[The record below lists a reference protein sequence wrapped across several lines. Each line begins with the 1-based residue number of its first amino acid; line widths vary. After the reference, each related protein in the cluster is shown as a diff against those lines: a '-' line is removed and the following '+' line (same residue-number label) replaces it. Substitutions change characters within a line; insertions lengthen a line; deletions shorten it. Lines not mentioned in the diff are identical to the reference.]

1 MNYRVGFDIG
11 IGSVGWSVLEHDA
24 NEEPIRIVDMGVR
37 IFDVAEMPK
46 DGESTASVRR
56 GFRGVRRRRRR
67 KQNRLQM
74 MRSLIKE
81 QFGIKEIDFC
91 GEDIYQL
98 RYRALSEKV
107 SDNDLA
113 RILVFFANHRGYRST
128 RKSEATSKDKETGK
142 MLSGVKSNLKIMEE
156 KGYRTYAEMV
166 CKESKYREEIGGNVF
181 LKVRNSSGNYEN
193 TPQRD
198 KLIEELVLILETQQ
212 KLGNKRITN
221 DFIERF
227 RSTDSEA
234 EKLNL
239 LWYQRPFDLGPD
251 RQINQKGQFQYSA
264 KFNVGNCTFEKNEK
278 RAPKASYTFE
288 YFSTLQKINSLR
300 ILSNEGDRNL
310 SNEERNRL
318 LEKAMSSKK
327 VTFAQIRRLVGNMKE
342 DDTFNF
348 CKYKNKKAKR
358 KNDSDDSTKESKD
371 IQDSPNNIIK
381 DSEESK
387 FLGSEKSISIK
398 EAVSSRK
405 ISNDEIDEIALILSM
420 NKNDSA
426 VEKELK
432 SCKEIGPLTSTD
444 IDNIQ
449 KLDFSM
455 FGHLSQKAMKKII
468 PYMEKGH
475 RYDESVGMAGY
486 NFNDQS
492 GTKTKYLK
500 GEEIKEQIGDIGSP
514 VVRRAVNQ
522 TVRVLNAIIKQ
533 YGSPQRVNIEL
544 AREMSKTRKERDQ
557 IEKQNEEN
565 KKKNELAF
573 IQIKENYGIVS
584 PKPFDI
590 LKYRLYN
597 EQGGKCAYSQKTI
610 NPYDLF
616 IENTVQVDHAIPRS
630 RGLDDSFNNKVLV
643 LTAENQNKGNQT
655 PYEFLSKM
663 EGRWESFLDFCES
676 HYSYNKA
683 KKQKITKMRWTREDE
698 EEFTSKN
705 LNDTKYMSRFMLNLL
720 QNNLLFAPSK
730 SFEKKPVMAVN
741 GKITAYMRKCWGL
754 HKVREDGDLHHCV
767 DACVI
772 SCVSDK
778 MIQTISRFEKY
789 KDSFMVSR
797 NGNEKKYINRITGE
811 VVDNRT
817 SKDDLILVSEMK
829 LFETLPKPYESF
841 VDEIKARTEI
851 DFNYRISDKQRDML
865 EKAGYEQEEID
876 KIKPIFVSRAKRT
889 KQTGAI
895 HEATL
900 KSTKHVEKYGVV
912 TKKTP
917 IENLKLENIM
927 ETMEFKNDKYPEF
940 SIKDYFRPQDDQ
952 LTYLTLK
959 ERLVEFGG
967 KAKDAFKE
975 PVFKSTKDGKKGP
988 QIKSVKLAEKINLSV
1003 SIDDVKAVANNDS
1016 MARIDVFEKEKKLY
1030 FVPVYVKDLYA
1041 KKVPNKICVASKQYE
1056 EWKDVDETYEFKFS
1070 LANNDLIKVKSKKPI
1085 VLSKIF
1091 KNENS
1096 KLPDKI
1102 SSNEFIL
1109 YYMSANRANAAITAV
1124 TCDNSY
1130 IIKEKGFQKL
1140 SIEKLNV
1147 DELGKIYSAPKEQRE
1162 IF

>member
-11 IGSVGWSVLEHDA
+11 IGSVGWSILEHDA

-37 IFDVAEMPK
+37 IFDVAEIPK
-46 DGESTASVRR
+46 NGDSTASVRR

-74 MRSLIKE
+74 MKNLIKQ
-81 QFGIKEIDFC
+81 QFGIKDIDFR

-98 RYRALSEKV
+98 RYMALSEKL
-107 SDNDLA
+107 SDNDIA
-113 RILVFFANHRGYRST
+113 RILVYFANHRGYRST
-128 RKSEATSKDKETGK
+128 RKSEVTSKDKETGK
-142 MLSGVKSNLKIMEE
+142 MLSGVRSNLKTMEE

-166 CKESKYREEIGGNVF
+166 CKEPKYREEIGGNVF
-181 LKVRNSSGNYEN
+181 LKVRNSSGSYEN
-193 TPQRD
+193 TPLRE

-212 KLGNKRITN
+212 KLGNKKITTN
-221 DFIERF
+221 FIERF
-227 RSTDSEA
+227 KSRDSEA
-234 EKLNL
+234 EELNL

-251 RQINQKGQFQYSA
+251 KQVNQKGQFEYSA
-264 KFNVGNCTFEKNEK
+264 KFKVGNCTFEKNEK

-288 YFSTLQKINSLR
+288 YFSTLQKINSLK

-310 SNEERNRL
+310 SNEERIRL

-327 VTFAQIRRLVGNMKE
+327 VTFAQVRKLIGNMKE

-348 CKYKNKKAKR
+348 CKYKSKKAKSK
-358 KNDSDDSTKESKD
+358 KNSDDSTKESED
-371 IQDSPNNIIK
+371 IQNSPNNIIK

-387 FLGSEKSISIK
+387 FVGAEKSISIR
-398 EAVSSRK
+398 ESVSSRQL
-405 ISNDEIDEIALILSM
+405 SNDEIDEIALILAL
-420 NKNDSA
+420 NKDDSA
-426 VEKELK
+426 VEKEIQ
-432 SCKEIGPLTSTD
+432 SCKKIGSLTSND
-444 IDNIQ
+444 IERIQ
-449 KLDFSM
+449 GLNFSG
-455 FGHLSQKAMKKII
+455 FGNLSQKAMRKII
-468 PYMEKGH
+468 PFMENGH
-475 RYDESVGMAGY
+475 RYDESANMAGY

-500 GEEIKEQIGDIGSP
+500 SEEIKEQIADIGSP

-544 AREMSKTRKERDQ
+544 AREMSKTHKERDQ

-573 IQIKENYGIVS
+573 KQIQENYGIIS

-616 IENTVQVDHAIPRS
+616 IENAVQVDHAIPRS

-683 KKQKITKMRWTREDE
+683 KKQKLTKMRWTREDE
-698 EEFTSKN
+698 EEFTNKN

-730 SFEKKPVMAVN
+730 SFSKKPVMAVN
-741 GKITAYMRKCWGL
+741 GRITSYMRKCWGL

-778 MIQTISRFEKY
+778 MIQTITRFEKY

-811 VVDNRT
+811 VVNNLT

-851 DFNYRISDKQRDML
+851 DFNYRISDNQREMF

-900 KSTKHVEKYGVV
+900 KSTKHLEKFGVV
-912 TKKTP
+912 TKKVR
-917 IENLKLENIM
+917 IEKLKLENIM
-927 ETMEFKNDKYPEF
+927 EKIELKDDKYPEF
-940 SIKDYFRPQDDQ
+940 SIKDYFNPQGDT

-967 KAKDAFKE
+967 KAADAFKD
-975 PVFKSTKDGKKGP
+975 PVFKATKDGKPGS
-988 QIKSVKLAEKINLSV
+988 QIKSVKLAEKSNLNV
-1003 SIDDVKAVANNDS
+1003 AIDDVKAVADNDS
-1016 MARIDVFEKEKKLY
+1016 MARIDVFKKKGKLY
-1030 FVPVYVKDLYA
+1030 FVPVYMRDVYA
-1041 KKVPNKICVASKQYE
+1041 KKIPNKICVAFKPYE
-1056 EWKDVDETYEFKFS
+1056 QWKDVDETYEFMFS
-1070 LANNDLIKVKSKKPI
+1070 LAKNDLIRVKSKRPI
-1085 VLSKIF
+1085 VLSKTF
-1091 KNENS
+1091 KNDKS
-1096 KLPDKI
+1096 VLPDKI
-1102 SSNEFIL
+1102 SSDEFIL
-1109 YYMSANRANAAITAV
+1109 YYIGAGISGAVITAI

-1130 IIKEKGFQKL
+1130 KISSMGIQTM
-1140 SIEKLNV
+1140 SIEKLNI
-1147 DELGKIYSAPKEQRE
+1147 DDLGKVYKAPKEERQL
-1162 IF
+1162 